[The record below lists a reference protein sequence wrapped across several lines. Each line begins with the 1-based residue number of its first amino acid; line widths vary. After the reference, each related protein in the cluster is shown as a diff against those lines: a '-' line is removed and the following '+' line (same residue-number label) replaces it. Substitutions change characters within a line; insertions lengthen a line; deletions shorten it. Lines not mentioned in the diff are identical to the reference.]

1 MGAGM
6 TYERGTIDAALAAV
20 AGDEPAVI
28 QDLRI
33 AFVDSATR
41 ALEAMHMAQG
51 GAEWREAALRLK
63 GLAASVNAL
72 PLMTLAGQAAD
83 MDEADAALLER
94 IGEVVARL

>member
-1 MGAGM
+1 M
-6 TYERGTIDAALAAV
+6 TYERGTIDSALAAV

-41 ALEAMHMAQG
+41 ALEAMHLAHEG
-51 GAEWREAALRLK
+51 PEWREAALRLK

-72 PLMTLAGQAAD
+72 PLMTLASQAAD
-83 MDEADAALLER
+83 REAADAALLDR